1 VANTGW
7 GDGTPPSSNNVFE
20 RLWGKVRAFLRTTR
34 GKSITGAALVV
45 LIVVTGVVVAQA
57 SGSESAAPTTT
68 TTTTASTT
76 TTAPPTTPPP
86 PPPPPTWPLT
96 GVQIPDPALA
106 QKPVLAVKID
116 NVEPDSRPQAGI
128 NQADIVYEE
137 RVEGAV
143 TRLMAV
149 FHSTDAAPVGP
160 VRSARTSDIGLFR
173 AFGMPLFAWSGS
185 NAIFVPRIRE
195 AGIVDVGYDAA
206 TSQYYRA
213 RDRRAPHNLML
224 HGTPDVWAARYGGTV
239 PGPVFAFR
247 ATGEPAPAG
256 TPISGVH
263 IVFATGG
270 GSAPVDYTWNGTGW
284 ARNQS
289 GTPHVDADGV
299 QVAPENVI
307 VSFTPYANTDVNDQF
322 GVPIREAQTVGEG
335 DAWVLTAGMV
345 INAHWV
351 KPALEA
357 PTQYLLADGQPVKL
371 TPGRTWVALP
381 EPGTANVF

>member
-1 VANTGW
+1 VASTGW
-7 GDGTPPSSNNVFE
+7 GDGTPPSSNNVFM
-20 RLWGKVRAFLRTTR
+20 RLWANLRAFLRTTR
-34 GKSITGAALVV
+34 GKVVAGVGLAV
-45 LIVVTGVVVAQA
+45 LIVASAVVVQA
-57 SGSESAAPTTT
+57 TSSESTAPET

-86 PPPPPTWPLT
+86 PPPPTWPLT
-96 GVQIPDPALA
+96 GAPISDPALA
-106 QKPVLAVKID
+106 NKPALIVKID

-160 VRSARTSDIGLFR
+160 VRSARTSDIGLFK
-173 AFGMPLFAWSGS
+173 AFGTPLFAWSGS
-185 NAIFVPRIRE
+185 NAIFVPRIRN

-224 HGTPDVWAARYGGTV
+224 HGTPDMWAAGYGGGTA
-239 PGPVFAFR
+239 PGPVFAYR
-247 ATGEPAPAG
+247 AQGEPATGG
-256 TPISGVH
+256 TPVGGVH
-263 IVFATGG
+263 IVFATGA
-270 GSAPVDYTWNGTGW
+270 GSAPVDWTWTGAGW
-284 ARNQS
+284 ARNQA
-289 GTPHVDADGV
+289 GTPHLDANGT
-299 QVAPENVI
+299 QVGPENVI

-335 DAWVLTAGMV
+335 DAWVLTGGML

-357 PTQYLLADGQPVKL
+357 PTQYLGADGQPIRL
-371 TPGRTWVALP
+371 TPGRTWVELP
-381 EPGTANVF
+381 EPGTATTF